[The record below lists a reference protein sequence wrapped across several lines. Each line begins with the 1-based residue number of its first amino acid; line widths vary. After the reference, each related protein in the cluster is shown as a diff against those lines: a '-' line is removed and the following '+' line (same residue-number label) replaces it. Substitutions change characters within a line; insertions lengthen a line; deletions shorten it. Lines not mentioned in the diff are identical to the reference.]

1 MIHFP
6 TSPRMLQRA
15 QARLKMEELF
25 YLTLRMQYLHRE
37 RKEETVG
44 LVVTPKADG
53 HLTKFKREGLKFQLT
68 GAQDRVVGELLAD
81 MASGQQMNRLVQG
94 DVGSGKTVV
103 ALLSMLATMEG
114 AEASARSPC

>member
-53 HLTKFKREGLKFQLT
+53 HLTRFKREGLKFQLT
-68 GAQDRVVGELLAD
+68 GAQERVVGELLAD

-94 DVGSGKTVV
+94 
-103 ALLSMLATMEG
+103 LSLIHI
-114 AEASARSPC
+114 SACSSWRSPS